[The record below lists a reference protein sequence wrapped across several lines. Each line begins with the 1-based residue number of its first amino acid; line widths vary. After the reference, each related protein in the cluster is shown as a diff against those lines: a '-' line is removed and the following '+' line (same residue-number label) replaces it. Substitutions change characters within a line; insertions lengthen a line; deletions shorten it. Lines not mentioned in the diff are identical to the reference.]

1 MPSSKEEHLAR
12 LESLGFDRPMVV
24 EAFAKMWKPLE
35 DEGYEMYAMHISADG
50 WALERKASC
59 VICLTSAFGLC
70 SEKVI
75 TPSHNST
82 VIYSLCSRCDAQYVV
97 DTIIRQKAPWRLLHE
112 RNTRPI

>member
-1 MPSSKEEHLAR
+1 MLSSNEEHLAR
-12 LESLGFDRPMVV
+12 LESLSFDRPMVV
-24 EAFAKMWKPLE
+24 EAFAKIGKPLE

-50 WALERKASC
+50 SALERKASC

-97 DTIIRQKAPWRLLHE
+97 DTIIRQKALWHLLQE
-112 RNTRPI
+112 RNTRPT

>member
-1 MPSSKEEHLAR
+1 MSSSKEEHVAQ
-12 LESLGFDRPMVV
+12 LESLGFDCPMV

-35 DEGYEMYAMHISADG
+35 DEGYEMYAMYTSADG
-50 WALERKASC
+50 SVLEGNASC
-59 VICLTSAFGLC
+59 LICSMSASGLRW
-70 SEKVI
+70 EKVI

-112 RNTRPI
+112 RNTRPT